1 MARYNKPFCT
11 AMRYIPDFLLWLQL
25 LFFSNQPTQA
35 SKTLLVECTVSLL
48 LLFLLTAYLAFDR
61 LNIGL
66 CTPSQSNR

>member
-11 AMRYIPDFLLWLQL
+11 VMRYLPDFLLWLQL

-35 SKTLLVECTVSLL
+35 SKTFLVECTASLL
-48 LLFLLTAYLAFDR
+48 LLCLLTVYLTDR

-66 CTPSQSNR
+66 CIPSQSNK